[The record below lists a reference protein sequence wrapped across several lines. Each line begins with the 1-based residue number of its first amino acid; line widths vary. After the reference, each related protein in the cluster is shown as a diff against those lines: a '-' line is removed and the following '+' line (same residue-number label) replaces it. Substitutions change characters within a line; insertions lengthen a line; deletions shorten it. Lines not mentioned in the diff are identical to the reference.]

1 KRDVIGRLNRTYA
14 EQLKMLGMTR
24 RELFQYEAAARAVEE
39 TLEALGDNATPEI
52 LAATAEQASAAAGEF
67 FDSAEEAERLRDIL
81 YEFDDIGMGGLVK
94 DIELVKKALE
104 EATDPAQI
112 ARLEGALR
120 GLRLTMIES
129 IAGSAATALRG
140 IQQMTDEGSK

>member
-39 TLEALGDNATPEI
+39 TIEALGDKATPEV

-129 IAGSAATALRG
+129 IADSAATEIGRASCRG
-140 IQQMTDEGSK
+140 RG